1 MLADSPRFFFLIR
14 RPAHAITVLQNSVF
28 SMESSVA
35 NSNFS
40 DSKDHQRKHYDQ
52 GAGSFN
58 FSSEFSDAITMKF
71 RCQTDARLKST

>member
-28 SMESSVA
+28 SMERSVA

-40 DSKDHQRKHYDQ
+40 DSKDHQRRV
-52 GAGSFN
+52 
-58 FSSEFSDAITMKF
+58 SDVNCPMHKPLPQTLRP
-71 RCQTDARLKST
+71 RCWLI